1 MMQIVYFSQKERFLA
16 ETKDLTGE
24 VVFVAP
30 SPAKADGLRARLPA
44 QSSQDVI
51 TIAKFTSNL
60 VEKLWETEAPVVKR
74 KSELLLIF
82 GILKNKYFP
91 ELGFEQFTQAYN
103 LFSDLR
109 SFTLNQEALT
119 SVLDEQP
126 EEIKKAVQLF
136 WQLLEVT
143 GYQDE
148 HGAYQLI
155 TESLRSREE
164 IEELKKTYIFWGFQ
178 HLNGQQVDLLKALAI
193 RYQVIVP
200 FPLELKDKL
209 KRSDWLSWLRD
220 NHVLEKELHSDSP
233 KPKGSL
239 INVNSREIVLNL
251 KHFLKENDQV
261 ILGVSKISPLHLD
274 VIPSCRVNYKI
285 PHQLVQAELKE
296 LFSELSETL
305 GRNQTTMTTKE
316 ILSELWATTIRNR
329 PGSFKRL
336 KAIQLY
342 QEALAVI
349 EELTD
354 DVVEVDSF
362 FLKLMNEV
370 VMLNQPRTSFVTMS
384 EESLSIELKDMSS
397 LDEIKRDRRVL
408 LCIDERFEEIQGL
421 GQNYTEA
428 IQKSLSSLGPLK
440 RNELELL
447 FKQWEFRDLFSHAEV
462 LVLMS
467 ESTLKHSLIWKKLFT
482 DIELT
487 LNTDQPAHLERHLK
501 DHFKDIEKKSF
512 DGSFSASKFQ
522 TFMDCPRKFYFSYV
536 DKVFPSIALEKDFDP
551 LLSGTI
557 IHEIIEKFHKR
568 NLELNDLPQLTSEIM
583 QYYIKEKSLGL
594 PQETYLKREIIFNQR
609 ARNGIIFLKEL
620 AEVAREEIE
629 WKMEEEFHLTDDYVL
644 RGKIDCIGLGKNN
657 LFLLDFKSTKYSA
670 SSTSEIEQ
678 LESLQLWTY
687 AKAAS
692 HKIEDFKHRH
702 VTLGFV
708 VLDDPS
714 DSNLL
719 TNDDSLFESLKTSK
733 ICKQKMFK
741 EDFEEIFQKAEDKM
755 TALTLAIK
763 SEKVFP
769 AQPRKSNACHFCEL
783 TKVCVKNE
791 VEHG

>member
-1 MMQIVYFSQKERFLA
+1 MQIVYFSQKERFLT
-16 ETKDLTGE
+16 ETKDLAGE

-30 SPAKADGLRARLPA
+30 SPSKADGLRARLLT

-60 VEKLWETEAPVVKR
+60 IEKLWDTDAPEVKR

-91 ELGFEQFTQAYN
+91 GLGFEQFTQAYN

-126 EEIKKAVQLF
+126 EEIKRAVQLF
-136 WQLLEVT
+136 WQLLDVT

-155 TESLRSREE
+155 TEALRSREE

-220 NHVLEKELHSDSP
+220 SQVSEKELLSDSP
-233 KPKGSL
+233 QPKARLVS
-239 INVNSREIVLNL
+239 VNSREIALNL
-251 KHFLKENDQV
+251 KHFLQEDDQI

-274 VIPSCRVNYKI
+274 MIPSCQVNYKI
-285 PHQLVQAELKE
+285 PHQLVQAELRELYSELAVALRKDQTIISTKE
-296 LFSELSETL
+296 LLS
-305 GRNQTTMTTKE
+305 Q
-316 ILSELWATTIRNR
+316 LWASTLKNR
-329 PGSFKRL
+329 PGSFKKL

-342 QEALAVI
+342 QEALAAI

-354 DVVEVDSF
+354 EVVQVDGF

-384 EESLSIELKDMSS
+384 EVSLSIELKDMSS

-467 ESTLKHSLIWKKLFT
+467 ESTLKHSLVWKKLFN
-482 DIELT
+482 DIELSPH
-487 LNTDQPAHLERHLK
+487 TDRPVQIERQLK
-501 DHFKDIEKKSF
+501 DHFKDVEKKSF

-557 IHEIIEKFHKR
+557 IHEIIEKFHKQNR
-568 NLELNDLPQLTSEIM
+568 ELSELPKLTSEIM
-583 QYYIKEKSLGL
+583 QFYINENGLNL
-594 PQETYLKREIIFNQR
+594 PQEIYLKREIIFNQR
-609 ARNGIIFLKEL
+609 ARNGVLFLKQL
-620 AEVAREEIE
+620 SEVAGEEIE
-629 WKMEEEFHLTDDYVL
+629 WRMEEEFHLTDDYIL
-644 RGKIDCIGLGKNN
+644 RGKIDCIGLGKKN

-670 SSTSEIEQ
+670 SSTSEIEH

-692 HKIEDFKHRH
+692 HKILDFKHRH
-702 VTLGFV
+702 ITLGFV

-719 TNDDSLFESLKTSK
+719 TNDDSLFDSLKASK
-733 ICKQKMFK
+733 LCKQKMFK
-741 EDFEEIFQKAEDKM
+741 ESFEDIFQKAQEKM
-755 TALTLAIK
+755 SALTLAIK

-769 AQPRKSNACHFCEL
+769 AQPRKTNACHFCEL
-783 TKVCVKNE
+783 TKVCVKSE
-791 VEHG
+791 VEHD

>member
-1 MMQIVYFSQKERFLA
+1 MQIVYFSQKERFLT
-16 ETKDLTGE
+16 ETKDLAGE

-30 SPAKADGLRARLPA
+30 SPSKADGLRALLLT

-60 VEKLWETEAPVVKR
+60 IEKLWDTDAPEVKR

-91 ELGFEQFTQAYN
+91 GLGFEQFTQAYN

-126 EEIKKAVQLF
+126 EEIKRAVQLF
-136 WQLLEVT
+136 WQLLDVT

-155 TESLRSREE
+155 TEALRSREE

-220 NHVLEKELHSDSP
+220 SQVSEKELLSDSP
-233 KPKGSL
+233 QPKARLVS
-239 INVNSREIVLNL
+239 VNSREIALNL
-251 KHFLKENDQV
+251 KHFLQEDDQI

-274 VIPSCRVNYKI
+274 MIPSCQVNYKI
-285 PHQLVQAELKE
+285 PHQLVQAELRELYSELAVALRKDQTIISTKE
-296 LFSELSETL
+296 LLS
-305 GRNQTTMTTKE
+305 Q
-316 ILSELWATTIRNR
+316 LWASTLKNR
-329 PGSFKRL
+329 PGSFKKL

-342 QEALAVI
+342 QEALAAI

-354 DVVEVDSF
+354 EVVQVDGF

-384 EESLSIELKDMSS
+384 EVSLSIELKDMSS

-467 ESTLKHSLIWKKLFT
+467 ESTLKHSLVWKKLFN
-482 DIELT
+482 DIELSPH
-487 LNTDQPAHLERHLK
+487 TDRPVQIERQLK
-501 DHFKDIEKKSF
+501 DHFKDVEKKSF

-557 IHEIIEKFHKR
+557 IHEIIEKFHKQNR
-568 NLELNDLPQLTSEIM
+568 ELSELPKLTSEIM
-583 QYYIKEKSLGL
+583 QFYINENGLNL
-594 PQETYLKREIIFNQR
+594 PQEIYLKREIIFNQR
-609 ARNGIIFLKEL
+609 ARNGVLFLKQL
-620 AEVAREEIE
+620 SEVAGEEIE
-629 WKMEEEFHLTDDYVL
+629 WRMEEEFHLTDDYIL
-644 RGKIDCIGLGKNN
+644 RGKIDCIGLGKKN

-670 SSTSEIEQ
+670 SSTSEIEH

-692 HKIEDFKHRH
+692 HKILDFKHRH
-702 VTLGFV
+702 ITLGFV

-719 TNDDSLFESLKTSK
+719 TNDDSLFDSLKASK
-733 ICKQKMFK
+733 LCKQKMFK
-741 EDFEEIFQKAEDKM
+741 ESFEDIFQKAQEKM
-755 TALTLAIK
+755 SALTLAIK

-769 AQPRKSNACHFCEL
+769 AQPRKTNACHFCEL
-783 TKVCVKNE
+783 TKVCVKSE
-791 VEHG
+791 VEHD

>member
-1 MMQIVYFSQKERFLA
+1 MQIVYFSQKERFLT
-16 ETKDLTGE
+16 ETKDLAGE

-30 SPAKADGLRARLPA
+30 SPSKADGLRARLLT

-60 VEKLWETEAPVVKR
+60 IEKLWDTDAPEVKR

-91 ELGFEQFTQAYN
+91 GLGFEQFTQAYN

-126 EEIKKAVQLF
+126 EEIKRAVQLF
-136 WQLLEVT
+136 WQLLDVT

-155 TESLRSREE
+155 TEALRSREE

-220 NHVLEKELHSDSP
+220 SQVSEKELLSDSP
-233 KPKGSL
+233 QPKARLVS
-239 INVNSREIVLNL
+239 VNSREIALNL
-251 KHFLKENDQV
+251 KHFLQEDDQI

-274 VIPSCRVNYKI
+274 MIPSCQVNYKI
-285 PHQLVQAELKE
+285 PHQLVQAELRELYSELAVALRKDQTIISTKE
-296 LFSELSETL
+296 LLS
-305 GRNQTTMTTKE
+305 Q
-316 ILSELWATTIRNR
+316 LWASTLKNR
-329 PGSFKRL
+329 PGSFKKL

-342 QEALAVI
+342 QEALAAI

-354 DVVEVDSF
+354 EVVQVDGF

-384 EESLSIELKDMSS
+384 EVSLSIELKDMSS

-467 ESTLKHSLIWKKLFT
+467 ESTLKHSLVWKKLFN
-482 DIELT
+482 DIELSPH
-487 LNTDQPAHLERHLK
+487 TDRPVQIERQLK
-501 DHFKDIEKKSF
+501 DHFKDVEKRSF

-557 IHEIIEKFHKR
+557 IHEIIEKFHKQNR
-568 NLELNDLPQLTSEIM
+568 ELSELPKLTSEIM
-583 QYYIKEKSLGL
+583 QFYINENGLNL
-594 PQETYLKREIIFNQR
+594 PQEIYLKREIIFNQR
-609 ARNGIIFLKEL
+609 ARNGVLFLKQL
-620 AEVAREEIE
+620 SEVAGEEIE
-629 WKMEEEFHLTDDYVL
+629 WRMEEEFHLTDDYIL
-644 RGKIDCIGLGKNN
+644 RGKIDCIGLGKKN

-670 SSTSEIEQ
+670 SSTSEIEH

-692 HKIEDFKHRH
+692 HKILDFKHRH
-702 VTLGFV
+702 ITLGFV

-719 TNDDSLFESLKTSK
+719 TNDDSLFDSLKASK
-733 ICKQKMFK
+733 LCKQKMFK
-741 EDFEEIFQKAEDKM
+741 ESFEDIFQKAQEKM
-755 TALTLAIK
+755 SALTLAIK

-769 AQPRKSNACHFCEL
+769 AQPRKTNACHFCEL
-783 TKVCVKNE
+783 TKVCVKSE
-791 VEHG
+791 VEHD

>member
-16 ETKDLTGE
+16 ETKDLAGE

-30 SPAKADGLRARLPA
+30 SPSKADGLRARLLT

-60 VEKLWETEAPVVKR
+60 IEKLWDTDAPEVKR

-91 ELGFEQFTQAYN
+91 GLGFEQFTQAYN

-126 EEIKKAVQLF
+126 EEIKRAVQLF
-136 WQLLEVT
+136 WQLLDVT

-155 TESLRSREE
+155 TEALRSREE
-164 IEELKKTYIFWGFQ
+164 IDELKKTYIFWGFQ

-220 NHVLEKELHSDSP
+220 SQVSEEELPSDSP
-233 KPKGSL
+233 QPKARLVS
-239 INVNSREIVLNL
+239 VNSREIALNL
-251 KHFLKENDQV
+251 KHFLQEDDQV

-274 VIPSCRVNYKI
+274 MIPSCQVNYKI
-285 PHQLVQAELKE
+285 PHQLVQAELSELYSELAVALSKDQTIISTKE
-296 LFSELSETL
+296 LLS
-305 GRNQTTMTTKE
+305 Q
-316 ILSELWATTIRNR
+316 LWASTLKNR
-329 PGSFKRL
+329 PGSFKKL

-342 QEALAVI
+342 QEALAAI

-354 DVVEVDSF
+354 EVVQVDGF

-384 EESLSIELKDMSS
+384 EVSLSIELKDMSS

-467 ESTLKHSLIWKKLFT
+467 ESTLKHSLVWKKLFN
-482 DIELT
+482 DIELSPH
-487 LNTDQPAHLERHLK
+487 TDRPVQIERQLK

-557 IHEIIEKFHKR
+557 IHEIIEKFHKQNR
-568 NLELNDLPQLTSEIM
+568 ELSELPKLTSEIM
-583 QYYIKEKSLGL
+583 QFYINENGLNL
-594 PQETYLKREIIFNQR
+594 PQEIYLKREIIFNQR
-609 ARNGIIFLKEL
+609 ARNGVLFLKQL
-620 AEVAREEIE
+620 SEVAGEEIE
-629 WKMEEEFHLTDDYVL
+629 WRMEEEFHLTDDYIL
-644 RGKIDCIGLGKNN
+644 RGKIDCIGLGEKN

-670 SSTSEIEQ
+670 SSTGEIEH

-692 HKIEDFKHRH
+692 RKILDFKHRH
-702 VTLGFV
+702 ITLGFV

-719 TNDDSLFESLKTSK
+719 TNDDSLFDSLKASK
-733 ICKQKMFK
+733 LCKQKMFK
-741 EDFEEIFQKAEDKM
+741 ESFEDIFQKAQEKM
-755 TALTLAIK
+755 SALTLAIK

-769 AQPRKSNACHFCEL
+769 ARPRKTNACHFCEL
-783 TKVCVKNE
+783 TKVCVKSE
-791 VEHG
+791 VEHD